1 MIYPKNPYCPFDK
14 DCTCPEDGNNNNNSS
29 GNDNNGNTEN
39 DSTGSMNKTELMKYI
54 NELEFAL
61 VDLNLYL
68 DTHPDNAEA
77 LEMFTKLAATLKSAK
92 YDYAKRFAPICVM
105 DVKNQI
111 PFEWVSAEHKW
122 PWQM

>member
-29 GNDNNGNTEN
+29 GNNGNTEN
-39 DSTGSMNKTELMKYI
+39 GSTDGMNKTELMKYI

-77 LEMFTKLAATLKSAK
+77 LEMFTKLAATLKSTSCL
-92 YDYAKRFAPICVM
+92 R
-105 DVKNQI
+105 
-111 PFEWVSAEHKW
+111 
-122 PWQM
+122 